1 MGKWVITYD
10 GIDGKD
16 ILMNEYETIEGK
28 NAMDALNKR
37 LGRSFDDCF
46 EMNDGEQ
53 VIQDILRRCKVDVR
67 IAQEFISR
75 QVFGPEVTEK
85 LQQIVKES
93 YEPQRIGGE

>member
-1 MGKWVITYD
+1 MSAAANAKTAKGRA
-10 GIDGKD
+10 GIAVRMVMSGQQ
-16 ILMNEYETIEGK
+16 
-28 NAMDALNKR
+28 

-75 QVFGPEVTEK
+75 RVFGPEVTEK
-85 LQQIVKES
+85 LQQIIKES
-93 YEPQRIGGE
+93 YEPQRIGGNNK